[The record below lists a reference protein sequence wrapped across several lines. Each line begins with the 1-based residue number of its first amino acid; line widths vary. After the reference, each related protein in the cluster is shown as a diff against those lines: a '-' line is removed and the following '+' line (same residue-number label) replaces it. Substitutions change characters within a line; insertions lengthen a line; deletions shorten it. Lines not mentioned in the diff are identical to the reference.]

1 MKSSLRKFVLGFHEI
16 MESNPLMVVKVGDF
30 NTSFVAQKKK
40 KNVGFLE
47 DFSIFNVTYVR
58 SLDHS

>member
-1 MKSSLRKFVLGFHEI
+1 

-58 SLDHS
+58 SLDYS